1 MTNQQQQHSSQQRL
15 ASLIQQLKQQASPSS
30 WSSPSRAKSDFSSPQ
45 HRNDVDFIFNV
56 TSLGVLKGKR
66 SPSLNF
72 RSFKNIPYAQSP
84 VGSRR
89 WNDPVPISTPLQGVL
104 DATQFGPQ
112 CPQNCLLPKGL
123 CAETMS
129 EDCLTLNVY
138 TPDQLGNGSLPVM
151 VFIPGGHFDMGTANC
166 ALYDGGYFVGKTNV
180 ILVTINY
187 RLGALGYLVNSK
199 NGLRG
204 NFALKDQ
211 RLALKWVQRFIDR
224 FGGNPNSVT
233 IFGESAGA
241 GSVTALLMN
250 KESWPLFHKAIL
262 QSNPLALPFRDI
274 SSSDQLGDRFIRES
288 GCQKSENTLQCIQN
302 LKWQDVVEIGDSAS
316 NHLNIWHPIIS
327 FMPWTPCLD
336 GKELFEQPLDAFK
349 NGNYA
354 KVPMIMGTLSEEAI
368 MFVYLA
374 LSNPLP
380 FYEYDG
386 ALIALFGLFDYSK
399 VHSLYPPTSGSDQ
412 RVEFSILGTDYIF
425 TAPTRNALMNIHNH
439 QPNIPVYLFEFN
451 HTLSFSSEAWMPRY
465 PFCVGHVCHGSE
477 LPILF
482 HSSELLNL
490 PLMPQE
496 EELSAAMMN
505 YWTNFAKTSNPN
517 LSSSTYST
525 QNVPTYWEQFT
536 PSNLLNMEL
545 QTPKVFMNY
554 GLRKQKLDM
563 FDSIG
568 YHHGY

>member
-1 MTNQQQQHSSQQRL
+1 MNHQQRL
-15 ASLIQQLKQQASPSS
+15 ASLIDQLKRAARNHHHEPPSTSFSPSS
-30 WSSPSRAKSDFSSPQ
+30 SNAPFPSI
-45 HRNDVDFIFNV
+45 DFIYNV

-66 SPSLNF
+66 SPTLNF
-72 RSFKNIPYAQSP
+72 RSFKNVPYAQAP
-84 VGSRR
+84 VGSLR
-89 WNDPVPISTPLQGVL
+89 WNDPIPVSTPFQGVL
-104 DATQFGPQ
+104 DSTEFGPQ

-129 EDCLTLNVY
+129 EDCLSLNVY
-138 TPDQLGNGSLPVM
+138 TPDQMDNSNGSLPVM
-151 VFIPGGHFDMGTANC
+151 VFFPGGHFDMGTANC
-166 ALYDGGYFVGKTNV
+166 QLYDGGYFVGKTNV
-180 ILVTINY
+180 ILVTVNY
-187 RLGALGYLVNSK
+187 RLGAFGYLVDSK
-199 NGLRG
+199 NGIRG

-211 RLALKWVQRFIDR
+211 RLALKWVQKFISA

-262 QSNPLALPFRDI
+262 QSNPLSLPFRDI
-274 SSSDQLGDRFIRES
+274 SSSDLLGNRFITES
-288 GCQKSENTLQCIQN
+288 GCYKSENTLQCIRN
-302 LKWQDVVEIGDSAS
+302 MKWQDVVSIGDSAS

-386 ALIALFGLFDYSK
+386 ALIALFGLFHYSK
-399 VHSLYPPTSGSDQ
+399 VHSLYPPSGSDQ

-451 HTLSFSSEAWMPRY
+451 HTLSFSTEAWMPRY
-465 PFCVGHVCHGSE
+465 PFCIGHVCHGSE

-482 HSSELLNL
+482 HTSELLNL
-490 PLMPQE
+490 PLTPQE

-517 LSSSTYST
+517 LSSTKSSTL
-525 QNVPTYWEQFT
+525 NVPTYWERFT

-545 QTPKVFMNY
+545 QTPNVFMNY